1 MGINPIQNVIPTQN
15 TQNFMQ
21 DYLQGLKYG
30 QELQA
35 MQKQNELLK
44 KQELFKQDYAT
55 LSQNPSGQGM
65 LNLMVKYPEFAAQL
79 KPVQEAFGTAEK
91 QGELSQLMQLDN
103 ALYNNNVDLANTI
116 VDNTIKAFENSGR
129 PTAQLQTIK
138 QLIEKDPT
146 QAAGATSQALAMLL
160 GDKYKTYEEGRTTF
174 LQRGSDVKKAEGQAT
189 KAVAEGKTAQ
199 VDMEVKIATKQSEID
214 RLRALSEKATSD
226 AEKASI
232 EAQIAVA
239 TKDMKILK
247 QKYETQIEGEKLTQE
262 KTKTTYLEPELEQKI
277 KNLKLEGDIK
287 AQEVKLKILDVKLAK
302 EENPLKIKK
311 LKAEIGKV
319 ENEVNEKV
327 NTKVAELNSG
337 RMTIDNMLNTIDKL
351 TNNPALDKITGPI
364 AQHQPVFTMSN
375 KEADANALLET
386 LRSQAFLSQVTTMKG
401 MGALSDAEGKKLEA
415 GLANLSRAQ
424 SPQQLRA
431 TLKEVTS
438 ILQKSRKN
446 LELKLGVDGN
456 TGITNKQPNRPN
468 YKPTAQDIDALL
480 KKYGK

>member
-79 KPVQEAFGTAEK
+79 KPVQEAYGTAEK
-91 QGELSQLMQLDN
+91 RGELTQLMQLDN
-103 ALYNNNVDLANTI
+103 ALYNNNVELANSI
-116 VDNTIKAFENSGR
+116 VNNTIKAFENSGR
-129 PTAQLQTIK
+129 PTDQLQTIK

-160 GDKYKTYEEGRTTF
+160 GDKYKTYEEGRITYLT
-174 LQRGSDVKKAEGQAT
+174 RGSDVKKAEGLAT

-247 QKYETQIEGEKLTQE
+247 QKYETQIEGEKLEQE

-277 KNLKLEGDIK
+277 KNLKLEGDVK

-327 NTKVAELNSG
+327 NAKVAELNSG

-364 AQHQPVFTMSN
+364 AQHQPVFTMTN

-386 LRSQAFLSQVTTMKG
+386 LRSQAFLSQVATMKG

-438 ILQKSRKN
+438 TLQKSRKN
-446 LELKLGVDGN
+446 LELKIGVGGD
-456 TGITNKQPNRPN
+456 TEITKKQPNRPN
-468 YKPTAQDIDALL
+468 YKPTAQEIDALL